1 MAEPKIVIL
10 GAGSIGVA
18 FAAAFSDCGADVVI
32 SDPDPA
38 RRAGVAEMLDG
49 QCRAIKVAGL
59 WCGAGGGVT
68 ISDHPDAAV
77 TQADLVLEAGPED
90 LGIKR
95 QIFARLLQ
103 QAGQDTILATASS
116 AIPMSRILPDAGQQA
131 RALVAH
137 PVNPPSVLRLIEL
150 VPAPGTSA
158 AALEK
163 AQTLFARMRFAAVT
177 LGHEVEGFV
186 LNRLQGAVLREAYR
200 LVADGVADV
209 EGIDTVMRL
218 GLGPRWALS
227 GPFETAE
234 LNTPGGIQAHAK
246 RMGPAYRAMGQ
257 ARGETDCNWPK
268 ALVDEVARQ
277 RRTLLPL
284 DDLPARVSWRTE
296 AVARLVATR
305 DRMDGKATEHHD
317 KTDGLA

>member
-1 MAEPKIVIL
+1 MSEPKIVIL

-32 SDPDPA
+32 TDPDPA
-38 RRAGVAEMLDG
+38 RRCTVAEMLDG
-49 QCRAIKVAGL
+49 QYRAIETAGL
-59 WCGAGGGVT
+59 GRGANGGVT
-68 ISDHPDAAV
+68 VTDQSDAAV
-77 TQADLVLEAGPED
+77 GQADLVLEAGPED
-90 LGIKR
+90 LAIKR

-103 QAGQDTILATASS
+103 HAGQDTILATASS
-116 AIPMSRILPDAGQQA
+116 AIPMSRILPQPEQQA

-150 VPAPGTSA
+150 VPAPGTSKSV
-158 AALEK
+158 LER
-163 AQTLFARMRFAAVT
+163 AQTLFARMGFAAVT
-177 LGHEVEGFV
+177 LGHEMEGFV

-200 LVADGVADV
+200 LVAEGVADV
-209 EGIDTVMRL
+209 EGVDTVMRL

-234 LNTPGGIQAHAK
+234 LNTPGGIGAHAA

-257 ARGETDCNWPK
+257 ARGETDCDWPE
-268 ALVDEVARQ
+268 ALVAEVARQ
-277 RRTLLPL
+277 RRAVLPMN
-284 DDLPARVSWRTE
+284 DLPGRVAWRAD

-305 DRMDGKATEHHD
+305 DSLARHD
-317 KTDGLA
+317 NDPQPNADNPA

>member
-1 MAEPKIVIL
+1 MAKPKIVIL

-18 FAAAFSDCGADVVI
+18 FAAAFSDCGAEVVI
-32 SDPDPA
+32 SDPDST
-38 RRAGVAEMLDG
+38 RRVGVAEMLDG
-49 QCRAIKVAGL
+49 QIRAIKVAGL

-68 ISDHPDAAV
+68 ITDRPDAAV
-77 TQADLVLEAGPED
+77 SQADLVLEAGPED

-95 QIFARLLQ
+95 QIFARLLE

-116 AIPMSRILPDAGQQA
+116 AIPMSRILPNAEQQK

-137 PVNPPSVLRLIEL
+137 PVNPPSILRLIEL
-150 VPAPGTSA
+150 VPAPGTSGA
-158 AALEK
+158 VLEK
-163 AQTLFARMRFAAVT
+163 AQTLFTHMRFAAVT

-234 LNTPGGIQAHAK
+234 LNTPGGIKAHAE
-246 RMGPAYRAMGQ
+246 RMGPAYRAMGH
-257 ARGETDCNWPK
+257 ARGETDCDWSE

-277 RRTLLPL
+277 RRALLSL
-284 DDLPARVSWRTE
+284 DDLPARVAWRAE

-305 DRMDGKATEHHD
+305 DRIAVKDTEHPPKAD
-317 KTDGLA
+317 SPA